1 MKISRLTPLALLF
14 LVAGARADYS
24 FLVTNSPFN
33 TNAGPYT
40 NGILRYNIGTGG
52 AATAMTGISS
62 ANIVDPEGLA
72 FDSTGRLFVGN
83 RNGNDAHPNGGSVSV
98 FSYDAVGNTFTFD
111 SNFQSGGT
119 GTHGLSFSPV
129 TGELFV
135 ANLHGPISRFLG
147 LTTNGSINSGEAR
160 GVTLSPDGQFA
171 YVTRGINGSL
181 LKFDVAT
188 GNPLNSFAIPGAS
201 SLHFGTWRGNDL
213 YLADFNSSAVYS
225 VSFNGAGDV
234 TGSSAVV
241 TASGALSVAFSP
253 DGNEMF
259 VPSALSGII
268 SRFVSNGSG
277 WTANGTI
284 NTGVNMGD
292 IRVVPATAVPEPTS
306 MFALGLGALGLLR
319 RRRS

>member
-14 LVAGARADYS
+14 LIAGARADYS
-24 FLVTNSPFN
+24 FLVTNTPFGS
-33 TNAGPYT
+33 NAGPYT

-62 ANIVDPEGLA
+62 ANVVDPAGLA

-83 RNGNDAHPNGGSVSV
+83 RNGNDLHPNGGSVSV
-98 FSYDAVGNTFTFD
+98 FNYDTVGNTFTFD

-119 GTHGLSFSPV
+119 GTHGLNFSPV

-135 ANLHGPISRFLG
+135 ANVHGPISRFIG
-147 LTTNGSINSGEAR
+147 STPNGSIISGEAR
-160 GVTLSPDGQFA
+160 GVMLSPNGQFA
-171 YVTRGINGSL
+171 YVTQGVNGQL
-181 LKFDVAT
+181 LKFNVAT
-188 GNPLNSFAIPGAS
+188 GNLLNTFTVSGAN
-201 SLHFGTWRGNDL
+201 SLHYGTWRGNDL
-213 YLADFNSSAVYS
+213 YLADFNSSTVYGL
-225 VSFNGAGDV
+225 SFNGAGDV

-241 TASGALSVAFSP
+241 TAAGALSVAFSP

-259 VPSALSGII
+259 VPGHVSGII

-292 IRVVPATAVPEPTS
+292 IRIVPAAAVPEPAS
-306 MFALGLGALGLLR
+306 MFALGLGALALLR